1 MKSFT
6 LDYLGKYHFYEE
18 DDFIKQEEEAEY
30 LLNNLKD
37 SNRFDYSG
45 ATYTFTK
52 FGNISKGETEKNVL
66 MEIDEEDINVKFN
79 GKVTH
84 LDLIYKMD
92 VKELEDHYRV
102 ATRIN
107 EKDGDNIS
115 VLLYINIK
123 DGKECLKEL
132 KKVQE
137 VQKKLFNK

>member
-30 LLNNLKD
+30 ILNNLKD

-66 MEIDEEDINVKFN
+66 MEIDEEDINVKFH